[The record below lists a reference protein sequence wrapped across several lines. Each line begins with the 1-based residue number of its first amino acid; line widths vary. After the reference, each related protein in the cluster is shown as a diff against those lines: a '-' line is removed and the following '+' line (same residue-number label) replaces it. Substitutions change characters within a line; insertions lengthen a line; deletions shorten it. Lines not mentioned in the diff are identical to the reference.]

1 MSFNLSVQELVS
13 QFDKES
19 IKRQVFDQLI
29 NDFIRSGVQLKVDS
43 NSETEQWIEE
53 LIIVLNNLYQNNS
66 NQLHQLLYLID
77 VPQEYYTKIQ
87 EFQKDEIGMFFAE
100 LILIRTLKK
109 NSIPQSIFL
118 SNSIIF
124 C

>member
-109 NSIPQSIFL
+109 IAFRNQYS
-118 SNSIIF
+118 
-124 C
+124 